1 LSYCLVYIGKNKSNI
16 EKLTHT
22 VGQDLIVL
30 PEALDILDINVNKI
44 GTEMILLYEKSVD
57 VETDYIWL
65 EFIKSSVTAYKIL
78 VADSELPLQLKRAYV
93 KVGIQN
99 IISPDIGS
107 DSFWK
112 IVQYVPEEMF
122 SSNWSGADRNSNYY
136 RIPIYK
142 RLFDIACS
150 SLALLLLS
158 PLLIIVALAI
168 VIESPGPVIYKSKR
182 AGCNWKVFDFLKFRS
197 MYVDADKKLKQYEE
211 LNQYANIVDQPKQQ
225 VEEKSGEIHPAMVAD
240 DKVLLVSDD
249 SVIAEDSYRMKVN
262 EEQQKAFVKIAKD
275 PRITKV
281 GRIIRKFS
289 IDELP
294 QLFNILRGDMSIVGN
309 RPLPLYEAEKLTG
322 DEYIARFMA
331 PAGLTGLWQIEKRG
345 DSGSLSPEERKQL
358 DIQYAQNMSILL
370 DLKII
375 FKTFAR
381 FVQKED
387 V

>member
-1 LSYCLVYIGKNKSNI
+1 
-16 EKLTHT
+16 
-22 VGQDLIVL
+22 
-30 PEALDILDINVNKI
+30 
-44 GTEMILLYEKSVD
+44 
-57 VETDYIWL
+57 
-65 EFIKSSVTAYKIL
+65 
-78 VADSELPLQLKRAYV
+78 
-93 KVGIQN
+93 
-99 IISPDIGS
+99 
-107 DSFWK
+107 
-112 IVQYVPEEMF
+112 
-122 SSNWSGADRNSNYY
+122 
-136 RIPIYK
+136 
-142 RLFDIACS
+142 
-150 SLALLLLS
+150 
-158 PLLIIVALAI
+158 
-168 VIESPGPVIYKSKR
+168 
-182 AGCNWKVFDFLKFRS
+182 

-370 DLKII
+370 DMKII
-375 FKTFAR
+375 FKTFAH